1 MYTDLDK
8 IDAATNL
15 DNALCIQGF
24 ISKFPLEVQ
33 HSYVKFKTGS
43 EVVSKPMSEVLNLF
57 MVEERERMRELEQFQ
72 PSKTATVKDSNKPK
86 CTYCNKIG
94 HEEKTCF
101 QKHGRQGGVNKSSNA
116 TTAGINMSSN
126 CPYMFYSSQA

>member
-33 HSYVKFKTGS
+33 RSYVKFKAGC

-57 MVEERERMRELEQFQ
+57 MVEEGECIQELEQFQ
-72 PSKTATVKDSNKPK
+72 PSKTATVKDP
-86 CTYCNKIG
+86 
-94 HEEKTCF
+94 
-101 QKHGRQGGVNKSSNA
+101 
-116 TTAGINMSSN
+116 INPSAPTVTRLGMRKRCVSRS
-126 CPYMFYSSQA
+126 MGSQVV